1 MSFAKALVY
10 FLREAAIGLLRSWKV
25 SWLAVLTIGV
35 SLYVGGLLLLVS
47 ANLEEMIGEWKD
59 KARVVV
65 YLTAA
70 ATAQETAAL
79 RAELTVSP
87 AVATLAEIDSATAS
101 ERFRQAFPSMADLLA
116 GLGPNALPPSFE
128 VTLRR
133 EAAGATALA
142 WIGELRTRRGV
153 AMVDD
158 DRDWL
163 RQVETVLQMVRGV
176 GLVLSAV
183 LLGAAIF
190 TIASVVRL
198 TSYLYR
204 DEIAVMRLVGA
215 TELYIRGPFY
225 VEGILQGLLGGL
237 FAGAMLDLS
246 YLALRPS
253 LPSALLV
260 GVLARRFLSPAELGL
275 LVGLG
280 VAAGLFGAVVSL
292 GRETFASES

>member
-1 MSFAKALVY
+1 MSFAKALAY

-47 ANLEEMIGEWKD
+47 ANLEEMIDEWKD
-59 KARVVV
+59 KARVIV
-65 YLTAA
+65 YLTAT
-70 ATAQETAAL
+70 ATAEETAAL
-79 RAELTVSP
+79 RAELASAP
-87 AVATLAEIDSATAS
+87 SVATVAEIDSATAS
-101 ERFRQAFPSMADLLA
+101 ERFSQAFPSMADLLA
-116 GLGPNALPPSFE
+116 GLGPTALPPSFE
-128 VTLRR
+128 ITLRR
-133 EAAGATALA
+133 DAAGEAALA
-142 WIGELRTRRGV
+142 WIADLRSRRGV

-163 RQVETVLQMVRGV
+163 HQVETVLQMVRGV

-204 DEIAVMRLVGA
+204 HEIAVMRLVGA

-237 FAGAMLDLS
+237 LAGAMLDLS

-260 GVLARRFLSPAELGL
+260 GVLARRFLSPTELGL